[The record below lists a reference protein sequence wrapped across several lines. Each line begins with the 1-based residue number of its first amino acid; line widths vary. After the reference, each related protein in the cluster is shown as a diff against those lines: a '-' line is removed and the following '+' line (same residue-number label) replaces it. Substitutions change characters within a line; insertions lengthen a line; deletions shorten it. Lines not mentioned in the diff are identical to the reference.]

1 MCDRTAVVAEAAPDD
16 ASTTVAT
23 LGMTA
28 CANAATKIQIRTDDE
43 KRPAIAVIFSN
54 CPEPERVPI

>member
-16 ASTTVAT
+16 ASTTLAT

-28 CANAATKIQIRTDDE
+28 CANAATKIQIRTAGE
-43 KRPAIAVIFSN
+43 KRPAIAVMFSN
-54 CPEPERVPI
+54 RPEPERVPI